1 MHVQR
6 ILRENQRVAVAL
18 VLKKVNEEV
27 ENQNWIAPPVFAEKR
42 RLLAA
47 TFIRLYRGQWPR
59 IIIIYFLQIVK
70 IFFCKKIFMIDINIC
85 IFR

>member
-27 ENQNWIAPPVFAEKR
+27 ENQNWIAPPVFAEKKTAFGR
-42 RLLAA
+42 DFYPAISRPMAKNN
-47 TFIRLYRGQWPR
+47 YH
-59 IIIIYFLQIVK
+59 
-70 IFFCKKIFMIDINIC
+70 IFFTNCQDF
-85 IFR
+85 FL